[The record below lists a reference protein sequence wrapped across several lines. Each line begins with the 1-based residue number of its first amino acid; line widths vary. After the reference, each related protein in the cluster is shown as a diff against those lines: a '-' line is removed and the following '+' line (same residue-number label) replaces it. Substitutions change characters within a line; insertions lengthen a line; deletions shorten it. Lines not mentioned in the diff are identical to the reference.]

1 MESNH
6 SKRAIESLRSE
17 INLALINEVFH
28 PSVDI
33 EDRDFPIEWETELG
47 KFRVEENGN
56 AFIQPKKT
64 VQYIECKV
72 TILPSGLTQE
82 E

>member
-33 EDRDFPIEWETELG
+33 G
-47 KFRVEENGN
+47 KLNWTSLEPRKMEMSSFNLRSPFSISN
-56 AFIQPKKT
+56 ARSQYYQP
-64 VQYIECKV
+64 VH
-72 TILPSGLTQE
+72 P
-82 E
+82 